1 MEGFVGVGRF
11 QVGRTDRPGRVC
23 RNKSRMKAGDSS
35 GDGFQFDWDLMQ
47 KRISKVRNE
56 EEEREKQYSSNWK
69 SGKAKQEV
77 AAYLKEDYF
86 RRLKLFGPK
95 LISGSHT
102 GSIHMFNLRNA
113 KKEWSAAAHGFEVT
127 ALDFNGKYVVS
138 GAVDG
143 TVRLMSS
150 KGEPL
155 KLSSEARHAGRV
167 DSLRIQTLRSSPF

>member
-113 KKEWSAAAHGFEVT
+113 KKVRACADTVGHLYPESLSFDLVRFENQLPIGV
-127 ALDFNGKYVVS
+127 
-138 GAVDG
+138 
-143 TVRLMSS
+143 
-150 KGEPL
+150 E
-155 KLSSEARHAGRV
+155 
-167 DSLRIQTLRSSPF
+167 RSCSWI

>member
-95 LISGSHT
+95 LISG
-102 GSIHMFNLRNA
+102 
-113 KKEWSAAAHGFEVT
+113 K
-127 ALDFNGKYVVS
+127 
-138 GAVDG
+138 DG
-143 TVRLMSS
+143 MLMISRHR
-150 KGEPL
+150 PMDL
-155 KLSSEARHAGRV
+155 MLALSSRFM
-167 DSLRIQTLRSSPF
+167 P